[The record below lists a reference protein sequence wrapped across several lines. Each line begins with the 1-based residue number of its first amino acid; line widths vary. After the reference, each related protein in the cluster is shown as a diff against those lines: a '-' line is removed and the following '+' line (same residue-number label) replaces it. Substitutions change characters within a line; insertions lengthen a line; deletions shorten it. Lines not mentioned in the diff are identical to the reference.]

1 MFCLLFT
8 WELYRQRIA
17 EVELRLAKRILVV
30 DDEASIVELL
40 KFNLQREGYEAL
52 DASDGETAIRLVRS
66 DRPDLVIL
74 DIMLPGIDGIEACQ
88 AIRRESNVPIIM
100 LTAKSEEFDTVLGL
114 SVGADDYMAKP
125 FSTRELMARVKAVLR
140 RQATDAAAHDDRGD
154 ELLRIGDVEIDGV
167 SFQVRA
173 EGKHV
178 EVTPKEFE
186 LLRLL
191 MANAGRVLTR
201 EVILERVW
209 GYDFPGNTR
218 TVDVHIRKLRQKIE
232 RDDSQPDYI
241 QTVHGIGYRFR
252 PAD

>member
-1 MFCLLFT
+1 M
-8 WELYRQRIA
+8 
-17 EVELRLAKRILVV
+17 AKRILVV

-40 KFNLQREGYEAL
+40 KFNLQREGYEVL
-52 DASDGETAIRLVRS
+52 DAPDGETAIQLVKS

-74 DIMLPGIDGIEACQ
+74 DVMLPGIDGIDTCQ

-125 FSTRELMARVKAVLR
+125 FSTRELMARVKAILR
-140 RQATDAAAHDDRGD
+140 RQAASSATRDDGGGD
-154 ELLRIGDVEIDGV
+154 NLLRIGEVEIDAL

-173 EGKHV
+173 HGKLI
-178 EVTPKEFE
+178 EITPKEFE

-191 MANAGRVLTR
+191 MSNAGRVLTR

-218 TVDVHIRKLRQKIE
+218 TVDVHIRKLRQKVE

-241 QTVHGIGYRFR
+241 QTVHGIGYRFK